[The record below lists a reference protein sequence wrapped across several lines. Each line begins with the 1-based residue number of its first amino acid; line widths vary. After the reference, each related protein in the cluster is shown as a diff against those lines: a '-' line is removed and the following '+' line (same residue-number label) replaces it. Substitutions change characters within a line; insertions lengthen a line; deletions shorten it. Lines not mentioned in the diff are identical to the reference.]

1 MQDFNGE
8 IDFSKL
14 KKADFNPAQ
23 RLDLDGEIDFSKLK
37 VAKNQPSFAGTP
49 EANLNSGNL
58 RANSS
63 TNLEANSAKKHP
75 QNEQILANKN
85 QNAQY
90 ITPQNSANLNIYN
103 LPKKASKSEQNINAQ
118 GGDEHSSYAGK
129 FSQAIQEGFNYLAD
143 NHENITAFA
152 SGAGKIYH
160 DYAGGI
166 NKAIAKGLD
175 NLAGDYANADFPRI
189 ANALKTSRDFFAQN
203 ANLAAQSS
211 QILKEQM
218 ARGNS
223 YAGVAGEILFDPML
237 AMPAGI
243 ITKGGKGALNTV
255 KSIGAGASLGAG
267 TSAIRDY
274 NDDAISA
281 QQMRQNAIINSAI
294 WGGANGLLASKLIE
308 QGARNLGHKIA
319 PNKIDDY
326 ATAMAKKGGNLGANE
341 ANLGSA
347 NSRENEANLGST
359 NSRANLEAGGANPN
373 ANPSA
378 QNPNASANLG
388 AKNPRASQR
397 ELEGSIDFSQLE
409 KSDFTPNF
417 TQVNKI
423 VGNGFVAKDGDL
435 IFLDEAK
442 FDLSK
447 SLQNKSGLNERV
459 NASLAWLQSRHPE
472 MFKNKIAVKKVI
484 DYVLDDPSIIK
495 SAKNENNIFMGKMN
509 GEKMNDIVINKDES
523 KIIHANTRK
532 PNAKEKADSEDALH
546 SHSDTLPDGALM
558 LAEKPRLSAN
568 GEILPQNADNFAQN
582 ISQSAPNLPNA
593 NLNAP
598 NLSEELSNAN
608 ANFHNPRAEFSANN
622 AYENFA
628 NPNNPRAFMNADENP
643 RFMPYSPSQNPR
655 ANAREL
661 EERTGFFNQNGEHLG
676 AKEAALMNGSVDFT
690 HLKKADFAP
699 NSSANLALK
708 NSENVLTWRAPST
721 NVGENLKPNGTNTTR
736 ADEANLKAQQETNLG
751 SANEANLGSADETN
765 LGSAD
770 TTKAPKAKLTKEQNE
785 AQKLLKQILKA
796 LKTSPTKKPFSIS
809 AGEKQ
814 TWENA
819 INEKLKELNKKEQI
833 LNTNKANFGEI
844 PHALA
849 QPNLN
854 LNTLEKMK
862 FSLSQEAAL
871 KAKIKAQKAKL
882 EERANKNLE
891 ALIEK
896 EQDAHTK
903 ANQEVQKEA
912 LQEAQNE
919 QEHLKALLEYA
930 RSKENKARNF
940 INSLLLRS
948 TLGAGYGAL
957 ANKDDRLKGALI
969 GAGAGAIGIP
979 LLRALP
985 RNFTATMAK
994 NALSG
999 GVIGATSDSDNRV
1012 RGAMIGALAG
1022 AGGVP
1027 LALKAVEKLGAKAN
1041 YNQNLRE
1048 AMLDLHK
1055 NKGWRNIDDSFS
1067 GLIKRNFS
1075 DTLGSEY
1082 RELESQ
1088 MNANINKQI
1097 YHLQDTFKSLSN
1109 LSEDARREA
1118 HLYLSGELDKSV
1130 NLEPNLKAQ
1139 LDNLRK
1145 SLDDNQRTLYEL
1157 GRLERPAEADEI
1169 TNSWLHRIYDKNK
1182 DGNFVFAGEAKTI
1195 EDIKTRGKVW
1205 KMDEEDF
1212 IKQINSGKI
1221 DVNLFN
1227 KPLYEGGIRATKTAQ
1242 GKIELRR
1249 DWTFEERTKMGEI
1262 RDVAQTLPLSLI
1274 HQVRLIEQAKFLK
1287 AVSTLKVDGVDI
1299 LKGAKEIENLKA
1311 TFGEEEFKE
1320 VLKKQGF
1327 SQIPDDKKFGALR
1340 GRFVRSDI
1348 KDDLVGK
1355 FDSFRSNWS
1364 ETAKVASDTWL
1375 QINKLMKKSKTIYNP
1390 VTHVNNIASNI
1401 AFLKMQGVSNL
1412 EITSGLKEYYSLM
1425 KKAPLYQDLRIK
1437 ALQNQ
1442 ATSEDL
1448 ARLNELK
1455 KSLAFT
1461 IARKKWGFLARVI

>member
-23 RLDLDGEIDFSKLK
+23 RLDLNGEIDFSKLK
-37 VAKNQPSFAGTP
+37 VAKNQPNFAGMDGTNFAQNW
-49 EANLNSGNL
+49 ANLK
-58 RANSS
+58 ANSDPS
-63 TNLEANSAKKHP
+63 AQNIGANFGANLEASSANLSAKKHP

-118 GGDEHSSYAGK
+118 ESSDEHSGYLDK
-129 FSQAIQEGFNYLAD
+129 FSQAIQDGFNYLAD

-166 NKAIAKGLD
+166 NKAIAKGLG
-175 NLAGDYANADFPRI
+175 NLAGDYANANFPRI
-189 ANALKTSRDFFAQN
+189 ANGLKTSRDFFAQN

-218 ARGNS
+218 ARGNN

-243 ITKGGKGALNTV
+243 ITKGGKGALNTL

-274 NDDAISA
+274 NDNAISEE
-281 QQMRQNAIINSAI
+281 QMRQNAIINSAI

-347 NSRENEANLGST
+347 NLSANETNLGSA

-628 NPNNPRAFMNADENP
+628 NPNTPRAFMTADEYP
-643 RFMPYSPSQNPR
+643 RFMPY
-655 ANAREL
+655 
-661 EERTGFFNQNGEHLG
+661 
-676 AKEAALMNGSVDFT
+676 
-690 HLKKADFAP
+690 
-699 NSSANLALK
+699 
-708 NSENVLTWRAPST
+708 
-721 NVGENLKPNGTNTTR
+721 
-736 ADEANLKAQQETNLG
+736 
-751 SANEANLGSADETN
+751 
-765 LGSAD
+765 
-770 TTKAPKAKLTKEQNE
+770 
-785 AQKLLKQILKA
+785 
-796 LKTSPTKKPFSIS
+796 
-809 AGEKQ
+809 
-814 TWENA
+814 
-819 INEKLKELNKKEQI
+819 
-833 LNTNKANFGEI
+833 
-844 PHALA
+844 
-849 QPNLN
+849 
-854 LNTLEKMK
+854 
-862 FSLSQEAAL
+862 
-871 KAKIKAQKAKL
+871 
-882 EERANKNLE
+882 
-891 ALIEK
+891 
-896 EQDAHTK
+896 
-903 ANQEVQKEA
+903 
-912 LQEAQNE
+912 
-919 QEHLKALLEYA
+919 
-930 RSKENKARNF
+930 
-940 INSLLLRS
+940 
-948 TLGAGYGAL
+948 
-957 ANKDDRLKGALI
+957 
-969 GAGAGAIGIP
+969 
-979 LLRALP
+979 
-985 RNFTATMAK
+985 
-994 NALSG
+994 
-999 GVIGATSDSDNRV
+999 
-1012 RGAMIGALAG
+1012 
-1022 AGGVP
+1022 
-1027 LALKAVEKLGAKAN
+1027 
-1041 YNQNLRE
+1041 
-1048 AMLDLHK
+1048 
-1055 NKGWRNIDDSFS
+1055 
-1067 GLIKRNFS
+1067 
-1075 DTLGSEY
+1075 
-1082 RELESQ
+1082 
-1088 MNANINKQI
+1088 
-1097 YHLQDTFKSLSN
+1097 
-1109 LSEDARREA
+1109 
-1118 HLYLSGELDKSV
+1118 
-1130 NLEPNLKAQ
+1130 
-1139 LDNLRK
+1139 
-1145 SLDDNQRTLYEL
+1145 
-1157 GRLERPAEADEI
+1157 
-1169 TNSWLHRIYDKNK
+1169 
-1182 DGNFVFAGEAKTI
+1182 
-1195 EDIKTRGKVW
+1195 
-1205 KMDEEDF
+1205 
-1212 IKQINSGKI
+1212 
-1221 DVNLFN
+1221 
-1227 KPLYEGGIRATKTAQ
+1227 
-1242 GKIELRR
+1242 
-1249 DWTFEERTKMGEI
+1249 
-1262 RDVAQTLPLSLI
+1262 
-1274 HQVRLIEQAKFLK
+1274 
-1287 AVSTLKVDGVDI
+1287 
-1299 LKGAKEIENLKA
+1299 
-1311 TFGEEEFKE
+1311 
-1320 VLKKQGF
+1320 
-1327 SQIPDDKKFGALR
+1327 
-1340 GRFVRSDI
+1340 
-1348 KDDLVGK
+1348 
-1355 FDSFRSNWS
+1355 
-1364 ETAKVASDTWL
+1364 
-1375 QINKLMKKSKTIYNP
+1375 
-1390 VTHVNNIASNI
+1390 
-1401 AFLKMQGVSNL
+1401 
-1412 EITSGLKEYYSLM
+1412 
-1425 KKAPLYQDLRIK
+1425 
-1437 ALQNQ
+1437 
-1442 ATSEDL
+1442 
-1448 ARLNELK
+1448 
-1455 KSLAFT
+1455 
-1461 IARKKWGFLARVI
+1461 